1 MERIDDLQCHG
12 YRIIQNPDWFCFG
25 MDAVLLSEYARS
37 FVNASTPVMDLCT
50 GSGVIPLLL
59 AGKTDAVELHGME
72 IQPEISDMARR
83 SVALNDLTDRITI
96 ETGYVRAYRETG
108 YNAHLKV
115 VTVNP
120 PYMKSGLYNASDR
133 KSIARHEVLCTLE
146 DVMAAA
152 SYLLKSNG
160 RLFMVHRPERLADIV
175 TLGRKYH
182 LEPKRMRFVHPY
194 IGSSANMVL
203 LEAVKGGGVQ
213 LTVEKPLIV
222 YREKQMFSDEIR
234 EIYGFSR

>member
-96 ETGYVRAYRETG
+96 ETGDLRAYRETG
-108 YNAHLKV
+108 YNAHFKV

-160 RLFMVHRPERLADIV
+160 RLFMVHRPER
-175 TLGRKYH
+175 
-182 LEPKRMRFVHPY
+182 
-194 IGSSANMVL
+194 SSANMVL